1 MFDYERVFYCPSFV
15 LMGLLLARMLPLG
28 TLPPFPHGFLYV
40 FCCCCLFLYTLNG
53 LMERWK
59 KRRMEKRTRRM
70 INKMKTEIPEW
81 QPANVEGLMEICIQ

>member
-70 INKMKTEIPEW
+70 ISKMKTEIPEW
-81 QPANVEGLMEICIQ
+81 QPANVEGLMEICI

>member
-1 MFDYERVFYCPSFV
+1 MNGFSTVPVRSYGASAGQNVATRY
-15 LMGLLLARMLPLG
+15 
-28 TLPPFPHGFLYV
+28 TPPPPVPHGFLYV
-40 FCCCCLFLYTLNG
+40 FCCCCCCLFLYTLNG

-70 INKMKTEIPEW
+70 ISKMKTEIPEW